1 MELTGYDIYD
11 GEHVTHRTLCDRHG
25 EALLHTTDVVYI
37 RACEGNH
44 TNDDACNDCENEEA

>member
-11 GEHVTHRTLCDRHG
+11 GESVTHRTLCDKHG